1 MRSSLKVRLM
11 MSLKA
16 AAAALAA
23 LAMATC
29 GGPGDPPAKKTAAP
43 AMWKVGDADTTVY
56 LFGTVHVLPPDLK
69 WRTAAI
75 DKAMNEA
82 KAVYFET
89 DIDPDPRELLPFIQQ
104 LGMYGPSDRLSDH
117 LKPEDRAMLAKVA
130 GELGTPMPMLDTMRP
145 WLAGVTLSEQMITK
159 AGYDVNSGV
168 ERKLEPDAKAAGKEI
183 RKLET
188 VTDQLR
194 VFADL
199 PEEVQIRFLVEGL
212 KEIETE
218 SAILDDM
225 VNAWAVGDIA
235 KLDKIMIQDDLAETP
250 EIYEALLVNRNKN
263 WVVKLDELIRT
274 EPGTFFVAVGAA
286 HLIGKDGVPTR
297 LEPLGYKP
305 ERIE

>member
-1 MRSSLKVRLM
+1 
-11 MSLKA
+11 
-16 AAAALAA
+16 
-23 LAMATC
+23 
-29 GGPGDPPAKKTAAP
+29 
-43 AMWKVGDADTTVY
+43 
-56 LFGTVHVLPPDLK
+56 
-69 WRTAAI
+69 
-75 DKAMNEA
+75 
-82 KAVYFET
+82 
-89 DIDPDPRELLPFIQQ
+89 
-104 LGMYGPSDRLSDH
+104 
-117 LKPEDRAMLAKVA
+117 MLAKVA